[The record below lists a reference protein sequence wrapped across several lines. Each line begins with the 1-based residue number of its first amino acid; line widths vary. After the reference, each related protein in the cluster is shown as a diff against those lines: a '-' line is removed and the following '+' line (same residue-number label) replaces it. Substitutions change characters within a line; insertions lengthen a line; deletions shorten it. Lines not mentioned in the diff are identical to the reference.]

1 MLRRIPCVLMRGG
14 TSRGPYLLASDLPAD
29 PRQRDAVLLRI
40 MGSPHPLQVDG
51 IGGSNTLTS
60 KVAIVS
66 RSREP
71 GADVDYLFAQVSV
84 NEAIVDTKPNCGNML
99 SGVGPFAIE
108 AGLVKAGDRETMV
121 RIFNVNTR
129 TLVEALIQTP
139 SGRVEYEGDT
149 RIDGVAEPAAPIK
162 LTFLDAMG
170 AVTGKLLPTGNVVDV
185 IDGVEVSC
193 VDMAMPVMIMAAEA
207 LGKTGKETPAEL
219 DADRALFARMEAI
232 RLKAGQLMGMG
243 DVSKLVVPKPVLAS
257 RPSAPG
263 GIASRYFTPHA
274 CHRSHAATG
283 ALAVGTAA
291 ALAGSVAS
299 RFVDPPN
306 FSGGA
311 LRIEH
316 PAGAIPVNLELAG
329 PGEVRRAS
337 LVRTARRI
345 FEGNVL
351 VPESAFA

>member
-1 MLRRIPCVLMRGG
+1 MGG
-14 TSRGPYLLASDLPAD
+14 
-29 PRQRDAVLLRI
+29 
-40 MGSPHPLQVDG
+40 
-51 IGGSNTLTS
+51 
-60 KVAIVS
+60 
-66 RSREP
+66 
-71 GADVDYLFAQVSV
+71 
-84 NEAIVDTKPNCGNML
+84 
-99 SGVGPFAIE
+99 
-108 AGLVKAGDRETMV
+108 
-121 RIFNVNTR
+121 
-129 TLVEALIQTP
+129 
-139 SGRVEYEGDT
+139 
-149 RIDGVAEPAAPIK
+149 
-162 LTFLDAMG
+162 
-170 AVTGKLLPTGNVVDV
+170 VTGKLLPTGNVLDV

-193 VDMAMPVMIMAAEA
+193 VDMAMPVMIVAAEA
-207 LGKTGKETPAEL
+207 MGKTGKETPAEL
-219 DADRALFARMEAI
+219 DADRDLFARMEAI
-232 RLKAGQLMGMG
+232 RLKAGRLMGMG

-274 CHRSHAATG
+274 CHKTHAATG

-291 ALAGSVAS
+291 ALPGSVAR
-299 RFVDPPN
+299 RFVDPPD
-306 FSGGA
+306 FAGGA

>member
-1 MLRRIPCVLMRGG
+1 
-14 TSRGPYLLASDLPAD
+14 
-29 PRQRDAVLLRI
+29 
-40 MGSPHPLQVDG
+40 
-51 IGGSNTLTS
+51 
-60 KVAIVS
+60 
-66 RSREP
+66 
-71 GADVDYLFAQVSV
+71 
-84 NEAIVDTKPNCGNML
+84 
-99 SGVGPFAIE
+99 
-108 AGLVKAGDRETMV
+108 
-121 RIFNVNTR
+121 
-129 TLVEALIQTP
+129 
-139 SGRVEYEGDT
+139 
-149 RIDGVAEPAAPIK
+149 
-162 LTFLDAMG
+162 
-170 AVTGKLLPTGNVVDV
+170 
-185 IDGVEVSC
+185 
-193 VDMAMPVMIMAAEA
+193 
-207 LGKTGKETPAEL
+207 
-219 DADRALFARMEAI
+219 
-232 RLKAGQLMGMG
+232 MGMG

-299 RFVDPPN
+299 RFVDPQG
-306 FSGGA
+306 FAGGA

-329 PGEVRRAS
+329 AGEVRRAS